1 MFPTVANTCV
11 SILKISLQTLTPV
24 PFVQTASKLFP
35 ISTHNVFIL
44 DKAFFADSITPL
56 PFASQDCFI
65 GSKKVANFSFI
76 SEIIPC
82 DFSSSS
88 VGAIRLAPLPP
99 DPESFSVILFV
110 SSKENVCAADAAEP

>member
-65 GSKKVANFSFI
+65 AKKFIQSLRPGSMIWMEKFI
-76 SEIIPC
+76 VFLVLLLDVLLQETAIPR
-82 DFSSSS
+82 S
-88 VGAIRLAPLPP
+88 VP
-99 DPESFSVILFV
+99 
-110 SSKENVCAADAAEP
+110 